1 MKIELEINESE
12 LENLIKQAFVN
23 KITDRY
29 VSDYCAERRQVDR
42 IRQEVVREVL
52 YKDKERIING
62 IIAQASRECG
72 NKAVKRLVE
81 AAIKE

>member
-12 LENLIKQAFVN
+12 LEELIKQAFVD

-29 VSDYCAERRQVDR
+29 VSDYCADRRQVDR
-42 IRQEVVREVL
+42 IRQEAVREVI

-72 NKAVKRLVE
+72 NKVVKKLVE
-81 AAIKE
+81 VVIKE